1 MMNGCR
7 HTAFMI
13 ELSRVTCSVSLMS
26 RICALSMIFT
36 ATATYG
42 FSLSCTPA
50 LLKFGFQHLYTEPV
64 RPTPSCFTNVY
75 PSNGSF
81 AASAVSAESNAW
93 YSSDDIPSALSGGAE
108 YVEYFARA
116 GDIPPV
122 RIPEMFVADFTL
134 LSLPDPVLNDDP
146 PWTLP
151 PRSILFVPSRT
162 ESSKSSAYSVFAP
175 CRDCSGPDSGIFDFF
190 PLIFAPRLF
199 FSEEKSDFFFF
210 FVVSGIK
217 SAFGSYRSTFGGS
230 LPSKDDGVSENRDFV
245 PYPAPGVDA
254 ATEDGDPIS
263 LPSSEEISEFGDGL
277 FKIRGLE
284 MSEVSYMPPCASFD
298 EREDSDAF
306 TFDSPVFQF
315 LFASFR
321 DFSHRNDSNESKLSP
336 HKLSRSPLVTSSNTA
351 CVLHTYECPSLSS
364 SNFSLSARAYISGDI
379 KKSFP
384 NVSPPLS
391 VFFFSLLCSG
401 TTSTSPSKTTC
412 NALDIVPNSS
422 FVPGGIATDA
432 LHN

>member
-1 MMNGCR
+1 
-7 HTAFMI
+7 
-13 ELSRVTCSVSLMS
+13 
-26 RICALSMIFT
+26 
-36 ATATYG
+36 
-42 FSLSCTPA
+42 
-50 LLKFGFQHLYTEPV
+50 
-64 RPTPSCFTNVY
+64 
-75 PSNGSF
+75 
-81 AASAVSAESNAW
+81 
-93 YSSDDIPSALSGGAE
+93 
-108 YVEYFARA
+108 
-116 GDIPPV
+116 
-122 RIPEMFVADFTL
+122 MFVADFTL

-162 ESSKSSAYSVFAP
+162 ESSKSSAYSVYCDPPWLLPPIDRPASRFVLNSFAP

-351 CVLHTYECPSLSS
+351 CVLHTY
-364 SNFSLSARAYISGDI
+364 
-379 KKSFP
+379 
-384 NVSPPLS
+384 
-391 VFFFSLLCSG
+391 
-401 TTSTSPSKTTC
+401 
-412 NALDIVPNSS
+412 
-422 FVPGGIATDA
+422 
-432 LHN
+432 